1 MYGEKENDLREP
13 LETKKWEIDGKT
25 IQWIA
30 PEHCMV
36 LIGYDIDRNVAIMS
50 DPQRGIV
57 EYNLE
62 TVKSRYIVMHSQCVI
77 LKKRNPSP
85 QINDIKD
92 GATYYTTQKVSVTDD
107 NLKDVTVNGE
117 RSDNNFFINGNA
129 ENTYEINAID
139 ESGNITTVKI
149 YTKPLN
155 SIALPIK
162 NLSVTNVTTDN
173 SKEINFVRNFALS
186 IDTQYAGENEKIV
199 LKSIIENCDTLLAKI
214 NFIADKY
221 EQITTA
227 VNVYNDKTPTEE
239 DAAVLNIL
247 IADID
252 KLCATDNLNEQ
263 QYSNLCSFKD
273 VCNNLLLQI
282 PQDDE

>member
-1 MYGEKENDLREP
+1 
-13 LETKKWEIDGKT
+13 
-25 IQWIA
+25 
-30 PEHCMV
+30 MV

-62 TVKSRYIVMHSQCVI
+62 TVKSRYIAMHSQCVI

-85 QINDIKD
+85 RINGVKD

-129 ENTYEINAID
+129 ENTYEIKATD

-149 YTKPLN
+149 YTKQLN

-162 NLSVTNVTTDN
+162 DLSVTNVTTDN
-173 SKEINFVRNFALS
+173 SKEINFVRNFALA
-186 IDTQYAGENEKIV
+186 IDTHYAAENEKIV
-199 LKSIIENCDTLLAKI
+199 LKSIIENCDTLLDKI

-227 VNVYNDKTPTEE
+227 VNVYNDKTPTDE
-239 DAAVLNIL
+239 DITVLNTL

-252 KLCATDNLNEQ
+252 KLCATDNLNEE

-273 VCNNLLLQI
+273 SCNNLLLQI
-282 PQDDE
+282 PQDDG